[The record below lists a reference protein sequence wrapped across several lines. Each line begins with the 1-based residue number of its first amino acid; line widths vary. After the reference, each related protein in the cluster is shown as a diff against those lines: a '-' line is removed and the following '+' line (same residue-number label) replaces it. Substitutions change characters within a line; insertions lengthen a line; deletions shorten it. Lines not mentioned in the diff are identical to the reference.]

1 MYESRLQTPCKDEA
15 ASAHSCDDEGK
26 KENRHARCFPQLR
39 WGRRYGARR
48 RCLGMM
54 RPEQSCLAIA
64 VEDGQTECIFECRA
78 NIVANGPHKRV
89 DQRLRA
95 KPNERNRNGIGES
108 FAERK
113 QPSDLL
119 FQTADAPARG
129 RIIKDVSVGESL
141 ELIITTDKFLSPR
154 CWLVCWLRQNCRR
167 PG

>member
-1 MYESRLQTPCKDEA
+1 
-15 ASAHSCDDEGK
+15 
-26 KENRHARCFPQLR
+26 
-39 WGRRYGARR
+39 
-48 RCLGMM
+48 MM
-54 RPEQSCLAIA
+54 RQEQSCLAIA

-78 NIVANGPHKRV
+78 LSGEQKLSRTDLTSASIRGSE
-89 DQRLRA
+89 
-95 KPNERNRNGIGES
+95 PNQTNGIGES

-154 CWLVCWLRQNCRR
+154 CWLVC
-167 PG
+167 